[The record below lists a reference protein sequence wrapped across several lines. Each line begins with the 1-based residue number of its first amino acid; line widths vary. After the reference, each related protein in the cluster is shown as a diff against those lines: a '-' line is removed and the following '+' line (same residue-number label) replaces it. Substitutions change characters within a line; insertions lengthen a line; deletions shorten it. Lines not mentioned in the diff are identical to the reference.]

1 MGPKNDIHS
10 RKVSAIKYPLHRGF
24 ALRVRLLFHPFL
36 RKVSVVERCP
46 LQRMF
51 AMMFLYSKEMQDGK
65 VLRIKESKEI
75 KLKNIKKISA

>member
-1 MGPKNDIHS
+1 M
-10 RKVSAIKYPLHRGF
+10 
-24 ALRVRLLFHPFL
+24 FHPFL
-36 RKVSVVERCP
+36 RKVSVGERCP

-75 KLKNIKKISA
+75 KLKNIKKVSA